1 MTRWAVGDGTR
12 EGARRA
18 VVVADGAYA
27 TRGANRGRA
36 MDGDAEET
44 TDGSRHNGERDERDG
59 FRERSRVPRV
69 HAASVSSDA
78 LMPLRNR
85 ARAEEKK
92 PCTMAP
98 LIRPITS
105 MVLA

>member
-1 MTRWAVGDGTR
+1 MR
-12 EGARRA
+12 GARWWSRM
-18 VVVADGAYA
+18 
-27 TRGANRGRA
+27 GRMRREA
-36 MDGDAEET
+36 RTGDERWTGTPDET
-44 TDGSRHNGERDERDG
+44 MDGSRHKRERDERDG
-59 FRERSRVPRV
+59 FRERSGAARSRV